1 MKTTLLKKTST
12 HTGDSKAAQG
22 HLTLTFPMKS
32 PADCAAV
39 RSQLQA
45 STAELYRAADA
56 MGTLH
61 YCRFIALDE
70 VTVCML
76 ADYDGE
82 LESVLDDLPKH
93 FGPVL
98 DPLLAHVSD
107 APPTPVAS
115 HAEAFVTWATARCS
129 KSMIGYSAAPGLT
142 ARQIKSLATTAG
154 IELDP
159 AGAQQLP
166 LLVIMPMKGRVA
178 SLALAGGLKLLNSY
192 LAKGGDSV
200 GTVHF
205 AHLVDLSKDRIGFF
219 TIYDGP
225 FEQVRPGF
233 CGSARTGIRPDLQ
246 VHRHLAA
253 DSHVEECCA
262 LHQVGGGPRPG
273 ATRVLLRLSRPPGS
287 RHQGSARRR
296 RVRAGRMTRSTA

>member
-1 MKTTLLKKTST
+1 MKTTLSNT
-12 HTGDSKAAQG
+12 AQG

-61 YCRFIALDE
+61 YCRFIALDDL
-70 VTVCML
+70 TVCML

-82 LESVLDDLPKH
+82 LESVLDDLPRH

-107 APPTPVAS
+107 ASPTPVAD
-115 HAEAFVTWATARCS
+115 HAEAFVAWATCS
-129 KSMIGYSAAPGLT
+129 VQQIHASATRPLRALT
-142 ARQIKSLATTAG
+142 ARQIKSLATAAG

-159 AGAQQLP
+159 AGAAQLP

-178 SLALAGGLKLLNSY
+178 TSGPGRGPQAVEQLSLQKAVIRWAPSTLPTSWICR
-192 LAKGGDSV
+192 
-200 GTVHF
+200 
-205 AHLVDLSKDRIGFF
+205 RIGSASSRSMTGHSASTPQDFADQLGPAFDLIFKF
-219 TIYDGP
+219 TATSPPTPTSKNAAPFTKWVADHDLAPLAFYSAYPGLLVQDIKALLADGASV
-225 FEQVRPGF
+225 Q
-233 CGSARTGIRPDLQ
+233 
-246 VHRHLAA
+246 
-253 DSHVEECCA
+253 
-262 LHQVGGGPRPG
+262 
-273 ATRVLLRLSRPPGS
+273 
-287 RHQGSARRR
+287 
-296 RVRAGRMTRSTA
+296 AG